1 MGGIFDILCERGFIA
16 QATHFDEVRELLNS
30 GEAVT
35 FYVGFDP
42 TADSLHIGHFIP
54 IMAMAHLQR
63 AGHRPIAL
71 VGGGTTMVGDPSGR
85 TDMRAMMTPAE
96 ISANAERFK
105 KQLSLFLD
113 FGDGRALMANN
124 ADWLLK
130 LNYVDFLREIGAHF
144 SVNRMLAADC
154 YKSRLEKGL
163 SFIEFNYM
171 LMQSYD
177 FLELSRRYGC
187 RLQIGGDDQW
197 SNIISGVDLIR
208 RKTSREAFGLTMS
221 LLLTSDGVKMG
232 KTQKGALWIDP
243 AKTPPFEFYQYWRN
257 VHDAD
262 VINCLK
268 LLTFLPLG
276 QIGEM
281 ARLKDSE
288 INRAKKLLAYEVTK
302 IVHGED
308 SARQCAD
315 AADALFSG
323 GRGGVAGVAG
333 IAGGMGTA
341 AAAGGGA
348 GPYSASASADSA
360 SSSAGGRGASSGGA
374 GGNTGGGGSGG
385 GGPALSSGAGGG
397 VGPDGASVNATGG
410 AEGVPAGNAGAGGV
424 AAGGAKGSGI
434 FGVGAG
440 AVAGVPS
447 TALPQDVA
455 EAGIGIC
462 DLLVMCKLA
471 PSKSEAR
478 RLISQGGITMGGN
491 RAADPFAVLTAADF
505 NGGALVIQKGKKT
518 YHRVLIGNIG

>member
-1 MGGIFDILCERGFIA
+1 MDRQTDGIFDILSERGFIA
-16 QATHFDEVRELLNS
+16 QATHFDEVRSLLNS
-30 GEAVT
+30 GESVT

-85 TDMRAMMTPAE
+85 TDMRAMMTPGE

-113 FGDGRALMANN
+113 FDDGRALMANN
-124 ADWLLK
+124 ADWLLQ
-130 LNYVDFLREIGAHF
+130 LNYVDFLREIGVHF
-144 SVNRMLAADC
+144 SVNRMLTADC
-154 YKSRLEKGL
+154 YKSRMEKGL

-177 FLELSRRYGC
+177 FLELSNRYGC

-221 LLLTSDGVKMG
+221 LLLTSGGVKMG

-243 AKTPPFEFYQYWRN
+243 NKTPPFEFYQYWRN
-257 VHDAD
+257 VQDAD

-276 QIGEM
+276 QIGEL

-302 IVHGED
+302 TVHGEEN
-308 SARQCAD
+308 AKQCAD
-315 AADALFSG
+315 VVEALFGGGAAVAGGTAMAATAATAGG
-323 GRGGVAGVAG
+323 GRGSSNDGANGNGADG
-333 IAGGMGTA
+333 SADIGAD
-341 AAAGGGA
+341 GGA
-348 GPYSASASADSA
+348 PGSAPGSSNDGANGNGADGSDGVG
-360 SSSAGGRGASSGGA
+360 SGEGSNSGG
-374 GGNTGGGGSGG
+374 T
-385 GGPALSSGAGGG
+385 P
-397 VGPDGASVNATGG
+397 ATGNPATG
-410 AEGVPAGNAGAGGV
+410 AAGAGIF
-424 AAGGAKGSGI
+424 GAGI
-434 FGVGAG
+434 FGAD
-440 AVAGVPS
+440 AGVPS
-447 TALPQDVA
+447 TELPQDVA

-462 DLLVMCKLA
+462 DLLVLCKLA

-478 RLISQGGITMGGN
+478 RLVSQGGVSIGGN

-505 NGGALVIQKGKKT
+505 SGGALVIQKGKKT
-518 YHRVLIGNIG
+518 YHRVLMRKKPG